1 MTPASPIAALVGAA
15 ARGDQRAWNEIVARY
30 APLVLAVVHRHRL
43 RPADAADVNQTLWL
57 RLVER
62 IDGLRDPEALPGW
75 IATTT
80 RNECLRV
87 LRAQRRT
94 QPYDPLSDDEPA
106 SPVDAVAD
114 LDEEMEAA
122 QRRQALRDGFR
133 LLSEQC
139 RRLLAELMADPPPS
153 YAAVGSRLAMPVGSI
168 GPTRVR
174 CLDKLR
180 RTPAVLRLVEPG
192 RPGAG
197 GGVLGERSG
206 VGER

>member
-1 MTPASPIAALVGAA
+1 MV
-15 ARGDQRAWNEIVARY
+15 DRY
-30 APLVLAVVHRHRL
+30 APLVRAVIHRHRL

-87 LRAQRRT
+87 LRAHRRT
-94 QPYDPLSDDEPA
+94 LPYDPLSDDEPV

-114 LDEEMEAA
+114 LDEELEAA
-122 QRRQALRDGFR
+122 QRRQALREGFR
-133 LLSEQC
+133 ALSEQC
-139 RRLLAELMADPPPS
+139 RRLLATLMADPPPS
-153 YAAVGSRLAMPVGSI
+153 YAAVGEELGMPVGSV

-180 RTPAVLRLVEPG
+180 RTPAVLRLA
-192 RPGAG
+192 RPRPVG
-197 GGVLGERSG
+197 GGGAPGERSG